1 MKQTFE
7 SREKVHLCTFSVSDL
22 LCTAV
27 SCVGHHTTILNNNN
41 NNNDDDDE
49 LDDTKKCLSS
59 DCCVNPSKREEEEE
73 EEEERDKMTTVGG
86 GQQFVR
92 VDFTNIRPKEKK
104 ESFVDERFH
113 GCLSSTTTTPR

>member
-1 MKQTFE
+1 M
-7 SREKVHLCTFSVSDL
+7 
-22 LCTAV
+22 
-27 SCVGHHTTILNNNN
+27 
-41 NNNDDDDE
+41 
-49 LDDTKKCLSS
+49 
-59 DCCVNPSKREEEEE
+59 NPSKREEEEE

-113 GCLSSTTTTPR
+113 GCLSSTTTTPRLNQENDDEEEERNQITCRRCAATAATSSSSVTENKEVHELKAIVLKNVLSSEECRELIECI